1 MSKKPPIWELVDVQV
16 KNIKFNP
23 DNPKIPNEKG
33 LERLRKSLE
42 KFGHIF
48 DGIINSDFSLID
60 GHSRIAQLDED
71 DYAAVFMPDRKL
83 SKKEYNELSSIFDI
97 AVAGDPDF
105 ELILD
110 TLGEESAI
118 EWGLDFGGDY
128 SERNKEID
136 TDGISS
142 SMTLVFHFDEEVYY
156 QVIDKLNANGD
167 SFEDGLLKI
176 LKL

>member
-71 DYAAVFMPDRKL
+71 DYAAVFINIMGRSVLPVMMANIAHQIYLQWL
-83 SKKEYNELSSIFDI
+83 SKI
-97 AVAGDPDF
+97 
-105 ELILD
+105 
-110 TLGEESAI
+110 
-118 EWGLDFGGDY
+118 
-128 SERNKEID
+128 
-136 TDGISS
+136 
-142 SMTLVFHFDEEVYY
+142 
-156 QVIDKLNANGD
+156 
-167 SFEDGLLKI
+167 
-176 LKL
+176 